1 MSYNPVIKL
10 GFRWL
15 VSGAAV
21 VLEACNYGHK
31 LSYTCFTEPC
41 LYFLYLVRIGA
52 DASPS
57 RFRCVSPLPSLPPV
71 RVVPSLLRWCGVARW
86 FSTVISANTP
96 LLSLLSTASLSASSL
111 TR

>member
-21 VLEACNYGHK
+21 VLEACKCGHK
-31 LSYTCFTEPC
+31 LSYTCFTEHC

-52 DASPS
+52 ESTPS
-57 RFRCVSPLPSLPPV
+57 RFRCVSPLPPPPPV
-71 RVVPSLLRWCGVARW
+71 RVVPSLLRWRGFARCL
-86 FSTVISANTP
+86 SAVISANTSH
-96 LLSLLSTASLSASSL
+96 LSPLSTASLRASSL